1 MRTDLKHCFF
11 CDNDLTALLG
21 TIIECNNK
29 YSLHLQI
36 TIGKMCI
43 YNFIYQDLKWRAS
56 VTINQISI
64 VLKNV
69 FFYLVFI
76 EIISQ
81 SYQDALFGEAIKLK
95 SY

>member
-1 MRTDLKHCFF
+1 
-11 CDNDLTALLG
+11 
-21 TIIECNNK
+21 
-29 YSLHLQI
+29 
-36 TIGKMCI
+36 MCI

-69 FFYLVFI
+69 FFYFVFI

-81 SYQDALFGEAIKLK
+81 SYQDVLFGEAIKLK